1 MRFNVTS
8 LATWRQTVKRRE
20 DNRYGIGM
28 SNYGFKKNAGE
39 ALRMCETG
47 L

>member
-1 MRFNVTS
+1 MR
-8 LATWRQTVKRRE
+8 RG
-20 DNRYGIGM
+20 RYGIGM
-28 SNYGFKKNAGE
+28 SNYGFKKNVGE